1 LINYYGLNK
10 ELISYI
16 TQLPD
21 SEKVGKYLPGTHIPI
36 VDNKIILEEQ
46 PDYIVILAWH
56 YGDYIMKNWR
66 ANGVTSKFVMPLPE
80 FRIIED

>member
-1 LINYYGLNK
+1 M
-10 ELISYI
+10 
-16 TQLPD
+16 
-21 SEKVGKYLPGTHIPI
+21 PGTHIPI

-66 ANGVTSKFVMPLPE
+66 AKGITSKFVMPLPE